1 MSGFSKKPDIDPTFP
16 TKDPTFGHRK
26 RAKRTQASHNP
37 HNTQN
42 SPPLPLFDDRA
53 QPANSTPQNCLLTT
67 EIPNCYGEGGCCDCG
82 RSDTLMQA
90 MAMLIEVPKR
100 RLKRAPG
107 VMTRKRKIYPAT
119 PGPRNCLARAET
131 RALVKSAAARR
142 PYCIR
147 RFGRRGDSAPSAA
160 RTVRCRLA
168 PQAGGWR
175 RSRE

>member
-1 MSGFSKKPDIDPTFP
+1 MLRLRSLGHSDAGDGNAYRGAQAALEKSAGRDDKEAKDIS
-16 TKDPTFGHRK
+16 RRQA
-26 RAKRTQASHNP
+26 RAIV
-37 HNTQN
+37 
-42 SPPLPLFDDRA
+42 
-53 QPANSTPQNCLLTT
+53 C
-67 EIPNCYGEGGCCDCG
+67 
-82 RSDTLMQA
+82 
-90 MAMLIEVPKR
+90 
-100 RLKRAPG
+100 
-107 VMTRKRKIYPAT
+107 
-119 PGPRNCLARAET
+119 ARAET